1 MKKLVYLMWI
11 FLGSTLIYSCKED
24 DSLPISQDQLLRAN
38 EWQLKETRK
47 ISKNKT
53 IIDKLVECERRST
66 LDFRDIE
73 KYTENQY
80 KTIENNCQLT
90 STEGT
95 YIYETAPSKRTLSL
109 KKTTGETKQYYMY
122 QLDPYYLILQEDITE
137 NDTVKQFLS
146 VYQPKK

>member
-80 KTIENNCQLT
+80 KTIENNC
-90 STEGT
+90 
-95 YIYETAPSKRTLSL
+95 
-109 KKTTGETKQYYMY
+109 
-122 QLDPYYLILQEDITE
+122 
-137 NDTVKQFLS
+137 
-146 VYQPKK
+146 